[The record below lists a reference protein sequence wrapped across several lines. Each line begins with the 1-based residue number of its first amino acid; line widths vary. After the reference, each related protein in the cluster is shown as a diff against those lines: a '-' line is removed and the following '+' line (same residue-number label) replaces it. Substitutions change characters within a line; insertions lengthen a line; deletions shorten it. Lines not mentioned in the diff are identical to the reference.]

1 MKKIFIL
8 GFVMLQCLMMQAQ
21 DWKFSVGAGANLNG
35 PAGETL
41 VDGYRFGYHFGG
53 TAQYEFSQQSSW
65 YLSGGL
71 LLTQKGY
78 KRNKEL
84 LFDGPGIDPKSFRGK
99 VSTDITYLQVPIL
112 FGKNFDLSEQAKLFV
127 ECGPYAALALFGK
140 NKVAGHSTSKIFE
153 KNGYKRFDAGLAIG
167 AGMQIADHYRLK
179 LGYEHGLTNLRN
191 GKDPSYYNR
200 NITLSV
206 GYTF

>member
-21 DWKFSVGAGANLNG
+21 DWKFSVGAGANFNG

-41 VDGYRFGYHFGG
+41 VDGNRFGYHLGG

-65 YLSGGL
+65 YLSGSL
-71 LLTQKGY
+71 FWTQKGY
-78 KRNKEL
+78 KVKTDILDDSKPE
-84 LFDGPGIDPKSFRGK
+84 PKSFRGK
-99 VSTDITYLQVPIL
+99 VSTDITYLQIPI
-112 FGKNFDLSEQAKLFV
+112 FVGKNFDLGERTKLFV
-127 ECGPYAALALFGK
+127 ELGPYASLALFGK
-140 NKVAGHSTSKIFE
+140 ETVAGHSTFKIFE

>member
-21 DWKFSVGAGANLNG
+21 DWKFSVGAGANFNG

-41 VDGYRFGYHFGG
+41 VDGNRFGYHLGG

-65 YLSGGL
+65 YLSGSL
-71 LLTQKGY
+71 LWTQKG
-78 KRNKEL
+78 NKMTIRETTP
-84 LFDGPGIDPKSFRGK
+84 DNKIIYRKA
-99 VSTDITYLQVPIL
+99 STDITYLQIPI
-112 FGKNFDLSEQAKLFV
+112 FAGKNFDLGERTKLFV
-127 ECGPYAALALFGK
+127 ELGPYASLALFGK
-140 NKVAGHSTSKIFE
+140 DKFAGQSTSKIFE
-153 KNGYKRFDAGLAIG
+153 QHGYKRLDAGLAIG
-167 AGMQIADHYRLK
+167 AGIQIADHYRIR
-179 LGYEHGLTNLRN
+179 LGYEHGLTNLRK
-191 GKDPSYYNR
+191 GGEPSYYNR

>member
-1 MKKIFIL
+1 
-8 GFVMLQCLMMQAQ
+8 MLQCLMMQAQ
-21 DWKFSVGAGANLNG
+21 DWKFSVGAGANFNG

-41 VDGYRFGYHFGG
+41 VDGNRFGYHLGG

-65 YLSGGL
+65 YLSGSL
-71 LLTQKGY
+71 FWTQKGY
-78 KRNKEL
+78 KVKTDILDDSKPE
-84 LFDGPGIDPKSFRGK
+84 PKSFRGK
-99 VSTDITYLQVPIL
+99 VSTDITYLQIPI
-112 FGKNFDLSEQAKLFV
+112 FVGKNFDLGERTKLFV
-127 ECGPYAALALFGK
+127 ELGPYASLALFGK
-140 NKVAGHSTSKIFE
+140 ETVAGHSTFKIFE

>member
-1 MKKIFIL
+1 MF
-8 GFVMLQCLMMQAQ
+8 QCLMMQAQ
-21 DWKFSVGAGANLNG
+21 DWKFSINAGANFNG

-41 VDGYRFGYHFGG
+41 VDGYRFGNHLGG

-65 YLSGGL
+65 YLSGSL
-71 LLTQKGY
+71 FWTQKGY
-78 KRNKEL
+78 KVKTDILDDSKPE
-84 LFDGPGIDPKSFRGK
+84 PKSFRGK

>member
-21 DWKFSVGAGANLNG
+21 DWKFSVGAGANFNG

-41 VDGYRFGYHFGG
+41 VDGNRFGYHLGG

-65 YLSGGL
+65 YLSGSL
-71 LLTQKGY
+71 LWTQKG
-78 KRNKEL
+78 NKMTIGETAP
-84 LFDGPGIDPKSFRGK
+84 DNTKIYRKA
-99 VSTDITYLQVPIL
+99 STDITYLQIPL
-112 FGKNFDLSEQAKLFV
+112 FAGKNFDLCEQAKLFV
-127 ECGPYAALALFGK
+127 EFGPYASFALFGK
-140 NKVAGHSTSKIFE
+140 NKYAGQSTSKIFE

>member
-21 DWKFSVGAGANLNG
+21 DWKFSVGAGANFNG

-41 VDGYRFGYHFGG
+41 VDGNRFGYHLGG

-65 YLSGGL
+65 YLSGSL
-71 LLTQKGY
+71 FWTQKGY
-78 KRNKEL
+78 KVKTDILDVSKPE
-84 LFDGPGIDPKSFRGK
+84 PKSFRGK
-99 VSTDITYLQVPIL
+99 VSTDITYLQIPI
-112 FGKNFDLSEQAKLFV
+112 FVGKNFDLGERTKLFV
-127 ECGPYAALALFGK
+127 ELGPYASLALFGK
-140 NKVAGHSTSKIFE
+140 ETVAGHSTSKIFE

-167 AGMQIADHYRLK
+167 GGMQIADHYRLK
-179 LGYEHGLTNLRN
+179 LGYEHGLTNLRD

>member
-8 GFVMLQCLMMQAQ
+8 GLVMFQCLMMQAQ
-21 DWKFSVGAGANLNG
+21 DWKFSINAGANFNG

-41 VDGYRFGYHFGG
+41 VDGYRFGNHLGG

-65 YLSGGL
+65 YLSGSL
-71 LLTQKGY
+71 FWTQKGY
-78 KRNKEL
+78 KVKTDILDDSKPE
-84 LFDGPGIDPKSFRGK
+84 PKSFRGK